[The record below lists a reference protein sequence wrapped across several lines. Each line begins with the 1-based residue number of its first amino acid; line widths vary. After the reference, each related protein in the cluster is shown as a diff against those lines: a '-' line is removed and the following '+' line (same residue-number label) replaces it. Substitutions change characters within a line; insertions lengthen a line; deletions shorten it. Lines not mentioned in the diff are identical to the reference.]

1 MFLTIF
7 AAAASLFASNQ
18 AVPDRSYSSAV
29 RSVFVVER
37 DLVGDGPGLVDSAAV
52 DVAADADCRRN
63 CVRTV
68 LKVRAE
74 DGVTV
79 FERKGDETVRYS
91 ILLGA
96 DAATTGH
103 VLVDAPDAGA
113 ADGRTAATSVA
124 LNPDGSR
131 SWAVRTVR
139 RADGSTVRRIAVAWA
154 V

>member
-7 AAAASLFASNQ
+7 AAAASLVASNQ
-18 AVPDRSYSSAV
+18 DVPDRSHSSDV

-37 DLVGDGPGLVDSAAV
+37 DLVGGEPSLVDAQAV
-52 DVAADADCRRN
+52 DVMADADCRQD

-96 DAATTGH
+96 DAAAPGH
-103 VLVDAPDAGA
+103 VLVDALDAGA
-113 ADGRTAATSVA
+113 ADGRTPATSVA